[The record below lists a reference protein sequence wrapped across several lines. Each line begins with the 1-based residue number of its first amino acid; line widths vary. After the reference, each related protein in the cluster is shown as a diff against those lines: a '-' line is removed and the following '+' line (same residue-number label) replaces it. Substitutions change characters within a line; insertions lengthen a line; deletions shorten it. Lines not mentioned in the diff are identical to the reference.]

1 MPNVASYFNQ
11 INWANPS
18 WDVFLIVF
26 IMIVAII
33 YGLSLGRDRLILI
46 FVCLY
51 MSLTITNVAPFFKH
65 LPPLTVDQL
74 FILKSGSFLG
84 ILLILFFLL
93 SRSSLFRTISETQKH
108 SGGAVI
114 IFSLLHVGLLVS
126 VILSFMPENYGTYLG
141 PLTKD
146 LFLSGPAQFLWIIIP
161 IIMMA
166 ITTRHRSPY
175 NYNPPKHHLFHHNTK
190 PPLGH

>member
-1 MPNVASYFNQ
+1 MPNVSSYFNQ

-51 MSLTITNVAPFFKH
+51 MSLAITNVAPFFKN
-65 LPPLTVDQL
+65 LPPLTIDQL

-84 ILLILFFLL
+84 LLLILFFLL
-93 SRSSLFRTISETQKH
+93 SRSSLFRTISDTQKH

-114 IFSLLHVGLLVS
+114 IFSLFHVGLIVS
-126 VILSFMPENYGTYLG
+126 VILSFMPPSYGQYFG

-146 LFLSGPAQFLWIIIP
+146 IFLSGTAQFLWMIVP

-166 ITTRHRSPY
+166 LTARHRSPY
-175 NYNPPKHHLFHHNTK
+175 NYVQPKSHHLLFK
-190 PPLGH
+190 KRPPQLH